1 MARRI
6 LLGLLLLLLL
16 SSCSKKEE
24 IGRYDDPGQPAYGD
38 TLVTSSIGEASNLIP
53 LLATDGASH
62 DIAGYVY
69 NGLVKYD
76 KDLKIV
82 GDLAGSWDFSPDKL
96 TITFHLRKNVR
107 WQDGRPFT
115 AHDVLYTYKVT
126 IDPRTP
132 TAYSSDFL
140 MVKKAEALDDYTFR
154 VTYDKPF
161 APALISWGASIL
173 PSHLLEGKDITT
185 SPLTRA
191 PVGTGPY
198 KLKEWIA
205 GDRIVL
211 TANPDYFEGR
221 PYISRVI
228 ARVIPDPATQFLEL
242 KNGGIDMAG
251 LTPLQ
256 FVRQTEYPKF
266 RREFNKIKY
275 LGFNYVYLGY
285 NLKHPFFRD
294 KRVRQALTYA
304 VNKQEII
311 EGILLGQGVVA
322 DGPYKPDMWAY
333 NPNVRKYPYDPK
345 KAEALLRD
353 AGFVKGADG
362 RLSKDGKPFEFTIMT
377 NQGNDVRIHC
387 AELIQRWLA
396 ALGIT
401 VKIRVIEWAAF
412 VNQFID
418 ARKFDAVLLAW
429 TIPQDPDIF
438 DIWHSSK
445 QGTKELNFM
454 GFENK
459 EVDELLV
466 KARQTFDQ
474 EERKRCYWRIQEI
487 LAEEQPYT
495 FLFIPYATLAVQKRI
510 KGIVPAPA
518 GITYNFIKWYVPLDQ
533 QRYRTETGNGT
544 GQRQDMN
551 QDIKR

>member
-1 MARRI
+1 MLEYTTKMGRKIATA
-6 LLGLLLLLLL
+6 LLFILLLL
-16 SSCSKKEE
+16 SCGKKEE
-24 IGRYDDPGQPAYGD
+24 TGKYDDPGRPAYGD
-38 TLVTSSIGEASNLIP
+38 TLITSSIGEASNLIP

-62 DIAGYVY
+62 DIAGYIY

-76 KDLKIV
+76 KNLNIV
-82 GDLAGSWDFSPDKL
+82 GDLAESWDFSTDKL
-96 TITFHLRKNVR
+96 TITFHLRRDVR
-107 WQDGRPFT
+107 WQDGKPFT
-115 AHDVLYTYKVT
+115 ARDVLYTYKVT
-126 IDPRTP
+126 VDPKTP
-132 TAYSSDFL
+132 TAYSGDFL
-140 MVKKAEALDDYTFR
+140 MVKKAEVPDDYTFK

-161 APALISWGASIL
+161 APALISWGVSIL

-211 TANPDYFEGR
+211 TENSDYFEGR
-221 PYISRVI
+221 PYISRII

-256 FVRQTEYPKF
+256 YVKQTDYPKF
-266 RREFNKIKY
+266 KREFNKIKY

-333 NPNVRKYPYDPK
+333 NPNVRKYSYDPK
-345 KAEALLRD
+345 KAESLLAE
-353 AGFVKGADG
+353 AGFVKGSDG

-387 AELIQRWLA
+387 AELIQRWFA
-396 ALGIT
+396 AIGIT

-418 ARKFDAVLLAW
+418 SRKFDAVLLAW
-429 TIPQDPDIF
+429 TIPQDPDIY

-466 KARQTFDQ
+466 QARQTFDQ
-474 EERKRCYWRIQEI
+474 EERKRYYWRIQEI

-495 FLFIPYATLAVQKRI
+495 FLFIPYTTLTVQKRI

-518 GITYNFIKWYVPLDQ
+518 GITYNFPKWYVPADQ
-533 QRYRTETGNGT
+533 QRYRTVQET
-544 GQRQDMN
+544 
-551 QDIKR
+551 K